1 MQGKHQLVLTYGIVA
16 VITAAC
22 LMMAGP
28 MRGGFPVGNELG
40 ERMQFIVDNLG
51 LWRAG
56 WYLWMLSALG
66 LLTFCTLLA
75 QQVNPGPLRTLGLT
89 LVAIGI
95 APDLMAEVIYS
106 FILPQAIAVG
116 ASQLALIEQLA
127 MFLTGFL
134 GNGLYNLGGML
145 LTLLLIRQRT
155 LARWIAVSGL
165 ISWSL
170 GLGLSAAVAVGNMA
184 LTEFFTA
191 TAMVCSTLWMLII
204 AHTLFNRADLQ
215 PA

>member
-1 MQGKHQLVLTYGIVA
+1 MSGKQQLVLTYAIVA

-28 MRGGFPVGNELG
+28 MRGGFPVGNELS
-40 ERMQFIVDNLG
+40 ERMQFIADNLS

-66 LLTFCTLLA
+66 LLTFCTMLA
-75 QQVNPGPLRTLGLT
+75 QQVPSGPLRTLGLT

-106 FILPQAIAVG
+106 FILPLAIAEG
-116 ASQLALIEQLA
+116 TGHLALIERLA
-127 MFLTGFL
+127 MFFTGFL
-134 GNGLYNLGGML
+134 GNGLYNLGGLL
-145 LTLLLIRQRT
+145 LTLLLIRAQR
-155 LARWIAVSGL
+155 LARWVSITGL

-170 GLGLSAAVAVGNMA
+170 GLGLSAAVAMNNMA

-204 AHTLFNRADLQ
+204 AHTVFNRADLQ